1 VGGCPPPPPRP
12 PPPPPSSSSSVQQIR
27 PGSSGAEGTG
37 RPASSSSHG
46 GGGGGEG
53 VGSAMATA
61 PLSASL
67 RSPKLPTMPGR
78 SSGSGGSALRS
89 PFAPRGSSLS
99 GSVPRSTS
107 PLPSGVQAEGHGG
120 DAGASSSDALHRS
133 FTATAVGDGALVVEP
148 RAASLGVEAKAGEAG
163 EGAPDVVSLSLADLV
178 TPAPSPRSSP
188 GASGRTKGGVKAAA
202 AADEEHSPLVQA
214 LMVKLRAARADLA
227 EAEEALHT
235 EIAAAALL
243 RAESDTL
250 RGALAKVTS
259 HAQLFARVLDALRD
273 TGAWLPSEVPSLARF
288 LAANHAT
295 LTDGDGLAA
304 SWASVDRG
312 LTVASPPH
320 LAGGSDGHGAS
331 AAGVLTA
338 LTRNLD
344 AWTHP
349 DAGLGAASPPGE
361 SAVAARPPAPAPT
374 PASTS
379 ARARLPAVSPAPA
392 PPSPPLSEYRRG
404 VGDRR
409 RTATPVR
416 RGDGVGSGAGWGASA
431 SARLS
436 TVSGSGGGGGGLGS
450 GLRSVSARR
459 PVMPGAVGR

>member
-1 VGGCPPPPPRP
+1 
-12 PPPPPSSSSSVQQIR
+12 
-27 PGSSGAEGTG
+27 
-37 RPASSSSHG
+37 
-46 GGGGGEG
+46 
-53 VGSAMATA
+53 MATA

-107 PLPSGVQAEGHGG
+107 PPPSGVEAEGQGSEAG
-120 DAGASSSDALHRS
+120 AGASDAPHRS

-148 RAASLGVEAKAGEAG
+148 RAACLGMEAKAGEAG

-188 GASGRTKGGVKAAA
+188 DASGRTKGGVNAAT

-295 LTDGDGLAA
+295 LTNGDGLAA

-312 LTVASPPH
+312 LTVVSPPH

-331 AAGVLTA
+331 AAGVLAA

-361 SAVAARPPAPAPT
+361 SGVAARTPAPAPT

-379 ARARLPAVSPAPA
+379 ARASLPAVSPAPA
-392 PPSPPLSEYRRG
+392 PPSPPLSGYRRG
-404 VGDRR
+404 VGVGVGVGDGR

-436 TVSGSGGGGGGLGS
+436 TVSGSGGGGGGGGGGFGS